1 MTTLARWVRYGLF
14 ALALILAP
22 VAALAAPFAAMVMDA
37 RTGEVLYAKN
47 AETRLH
53 PASLTKMMTLYIT
66 FDAIERGEISLDTMV
81 TVSANAASQP
91 PSRLGLRA
99 GQKIAVRY
107 LIRAAAIKSANDAA
121 SALGDYLGGDEARFA
136 ARMNRTAKA
145 LGMNSTTF
153 KNANGLTREGHLS
166 TARDMT
172 VLGRHL
178 LFDFPQ
184 YYNLFSRRTADAGMA
199 QVANTNR
206 RFLDAYEGADGI
218 KTGYTVAAG
227 FNLVASAQ
235 RGNKR
240 ILATVFGGTST
251 AQRNAK
257 VAELLDMGFARAPRG
272 TRVTKPEAPDLIAA
286 AEAPATDAAQ
296 AVPVPPPG
304 AKTIR
309 VAAAPVTSP
318 RPVGRPGVVDHD
330 AEAIA
335 LALAD
340 AVGASTTDAATEDAA
355 RDVAAAVATATP
367 VAAAAPSP
375 APVAA
380 PTSAPVVAVA
390 AAGTTIR
397 PQPAPRAGFAQDT
410 APQPETLAMAAVDTP
425 AFAEIEAEGDAV
437 PDELPAGFGFVQT
450 STAQPETLA
459 MMENP
464 PPAPQSTMIL
474 AALSPPAPAP
484 KAPQKVV
491 ARASSSGGRN
501 WGVSLGQFSSQYAA
515 ERALLNVAL
524 KESETLG
531 DALRKV
537 ATRKTGYEA
546 NFVGLTQD
554 GAALACARLQARATD
569 CSIFGPG

>member
-1 MTTLARWVRYGLF
+1 VTTLARWVRYGLF
-14 ALALILAP
+14 ALALIVAP
-22 VAALAAPFAAMVMDA
+22 VAGFAAPFAAMVMDA

-47 AETRLH
+47 ADTRLH

-66 FDAIERGEISLDTMV
+66 FDAIERGEISLDSMV

-121 SALGDYLGGDEARFA
+121 AALGDFIGGDEASFA
-136 ARMNRTAKA
+136 ARMNRTARA
-145 LGMNSTTF
+145 LGMTSTTF

-172 VLGRHL
+172 VMGRHML
-178 LFDFPQ
+178 YDFPQ
-184 YYNLFSRRTADAGMA
+184 YYNLFSRRTADAGIA

-218 KTGYTVAAG
+218 KTGYTVPAG

-240 ILATVFGGTST
+240 IIATVFGGTST

-257 VAELLDMGFARAPRG
+257 VAELLDMGFARAPG
-272 TRVTKPEAPDLIAA
+272 GGKINKPEAPNLVAIASA
-286 AEAPATDAAQ
+286 SAPAQ
-296 AVPVPPPG
+296 APAPSQG

-318 RPVGRPGVVDHD
+318 RPLERPGVVSHD
-330 AEAIA
+330 ADAIA
-335 LALAD
+335 LALAK
-340 AVGASTTDAATEDAA
+340 AVAPAAPAPVETQNDL
-355 RDVAAAVATATP
+355 VAAAEAATP
-367 VAAAAPSP
+367 V
-375 APVAA
+375 VAA
-380 PTSAPVVAVA
+380 PEPQAEPAIQVAQA
-390 AAGTTIR
+390 LDSTPR
-397 PQPAPRAGFAQDT
+397 PLPAPRAAFVQAS
-410 APQPETLAMAAVDTP
+410 APQPETLELAAIET
-425 AFAEIEAEGDAV
+425 ASFNEIEAEGDAA
-437 PDELPAGFGFVQT
+437 PDDLPPGFGFVQT
-450 STAQPETLA
+450 SVAQPETLA
-459 MMENP
+459 MMNA
-464 PPAPQSTMIL
+464 PATSRNDTMIL

-484 KAPQKVV
+484 KAQQKVV

-501 WGVSLGQFSSQYAA
+501 WGVTIGKFNSQYAA
-515 ERALLNVAL
+515 ERALLNTAL

-537 ATRKTGYEA
+537 APRKTGYEA

-569 CSIFGPG
+569 CSIIGPG

>member
-1 MTTLARWVRYGLF
+1 VTTLARWVRYGLF
-14 ALALILAP
+14 ALALIVAP
-22 VAALAAPFAAMVMDA
+22 VAGFAAPFAAMVMDA

-47 AETRLH
+47 ADTRLH

-66 FDAIERGEISLDTMV
+66 FDAIERGEISLDSMV

-121 SALGDYLGGDEARFA
+121 AALGDYIGGDEARFA
-136 ARMNRTAKA
+136 ARMNRTARA
-145 LGMNSTTF
+145 LGMTSTTF

-172 VLGRHL
+172 LLGRHVL
-178 LFDFPQ
+178 YDFPQ
-184 YYNLFSRRTADAGMA
+184 YYNLFSRRSADAGIA

-206 RFLDAYEGADGI
+206 RFLDAYDGADGI

-240 ILATVFGGTST
+240 VIATVFGGTST

-257 VAELLDMGFARAPRG
+257 VAELLDMGFARAPGGSRIS
-272 TRVTKPEAPDLIAA
+272 KPTAPDLVAA
-286 AEAPATDAAQ
+286 AAAPAAGAP
-296 AVPVPPPG
+296 APVPVPGPG

-318 RPVGRPGVVDHD
+318 RPAARPGVVSHD
-330 AEAIA
+330 ADAIA
-335 LALAD
+335 LALAK
-340 AVGASTTDAATEDAA
+340 AVAPAAPAAPVEAQPDLIAATE
-355 RDVAAAVATATP
+355 TA
-367 VAAAAPSP
+367 
-375 APVAA
+375 
-380 PTSAPVVAVA
+380 APVVAAPEPAPA
-390 AAGTTIR
+390 APVQLAQALAGSPR
-397 PQPAPRAGFAQDT
+397 PVPAPRAAFVQAS
-410 APQPETLAMAAVDTP
+410 APQPETLEMAAIET
-425 AFAEIEAEGDAV
+425 ASFNETEAEGDAA
-437 PDELPAGFGFVQT
+437 PDDLPPGFGFVQT
-450 STAQPETLA
+450 TTAQPETLA
-459 MMENP
+459 MMN
-464 PPAPQSTMIL
+464 APEASRNDTMIL

-484 KAPQKVV
+484 KAQQKVV

-501 WGVSLGQFSSQYAA
+501 WGVSLGKFASQYAA
-515 ERALLNVAL
+515 ERALLNTAL

-546 NFVGLTQD
+546 NFVGLTED

-569 CSIFGPG
+569 CSVIGPG